1 MRTSSRQ
8 GKGLLHHRGPT
19 FTTPFPRV
27 TALPSR
33 PDRAATPA
41 EIEPEKDVENP
52 SGKTYLIR
60 AHSLEA
66 REIDDPARRRTVPQL
81 FDGERSDRKR
91 ERQQFLPA

>member
-1 MRTSSRQ
+1 M
-8 GKGLLHHRGPT
+8 LHHRGPT

-52 SGKTYLIR
+52 LRKTYLIR
-60 AHSLEA
+60 ADAIE
-66 REIDDPARRRTVPQL
+66 RRKVDDLPLRSGGCFL
-81 FDGERSDRKR
+81 KILNGERSD
-91 ERQQFLPA
+91 